1 MTTPVAWHTALLVTR
16 IVQRFAASNLGDAA
30 SSRCAGSASCCS
42 CARRPSLTQPVA
54 TATGGLEASAVDRLR
69 QDLQAARRKHAKA
82 AVEAKRHEVRAAVA
96 AGSEHEESVARGQL
110 DDLKKQYEDVAGFS
124 TPAVREVGAEIGW
137 ADVEPLCKAKGCQIT
152 AHFGVEGKGIRVRC
166 ARHKEEEEFAF
177 HRPAVRAD
185 GLQCGMLDPL
195 RQWRHRPHLAG

>member
-1 MTTPVAWHTALLVTR
+1 MLLLR
-16 IVQRFAASNLGDAA
+16 AQ
-30 SSRCAGSASCCS
+30 
-42 CARRPSLTQPVA
+42 SLTQPVA

-110 DDLKKQYEDVAGFS
+110 DDLKTQYEDVAGFS

-137 ADVEPLCKAKGCQIT
+137 ADVEPLCEAKGCQIT
-152 AHFGVEGKGIRVRC
+152 AHFGVEGEGIRVRC
-166 ARHKEEEEFAF
+166 ARHKEEGD
-177 HRPAVRAD
+177 VRRFRDFLHLGTLLGQLLHLCQHTAN
-185 GLQCGMLDPL
+185 MS
-195 RQWRHRPHLAG
+195 WRLANIIQKQQPKKSFIPEPDDLYRFEVQV